1 MSYDPNQAPKSDYG
15 NPPYGVPPSESYGS
29 PQNPYG
35 APPQGPY
42 GAPAYQQPGFGY
54 SPPPVTPRPLS
65 DTIRELPRQ
74 YIKVITKPS
83 AATFAEEINKASWGT
98 LWVQLLGIT
107 LFALVISLLL
117 IPLYP
122 LLLQHTLEA
131 ILGPLGP
138 NSLPPSA
145 FQQMQA
151 SIQQQMQT
159 SLQRSIVTSIAS
171 VPVYFFLGQGLY
183 FFLAKAFHGT
193 GQFLTQCYTTLL
205 FHVPLSIIGNILGI
219 LALFIGLQI
228 PGLVGLFIGLPFS
241 LAIGIYTIVLQIFS
255 LMAVH
260 RLSGGKSSA
269 VVLIPYAVFLV
280 LYLILI
286 FLLVF
291 IVIFILSALRPH

>member
-98 LWVQLLGIT
+98 LWVQLLGLA
-107 LFALVISLLL
+107 LFSLVISLLL

-122 LLLQHTLEA
+122 LLIQRILEVIPMPPGA
-131 ILGPLGP
+131 NP
-138 NSLPPSA
+138 LPPA
-145 FQQMQA
+145 TLQQF
-151 SIQQQMQT
+151 QT
-159 SLQRSIVTSIAS
+159 SYLNSVVSSVAS
-171 VPVYFFLGQGLY
+171 VPVYFFIGQAIY
-183 FFLAKAFHGT
+183 YFLAKAFRGT
-193 GQFLTQCYTTLL
+193 GTFLAQGYTALL
-205 FHVPLSIIGNILGI
+205 FYVPLTIIGSVLAT
-219 LALFIGLQI
+219 LALALGALAPAPAGLLI
-228 PGLVGLFIGLPFS
+228 ALSLVLLSGLALDV
-241 LAIGIYTIVLQIFS
+241 YRIVLQIFTI
-255 LMAVH
+255 MAAH
-260 RLSGGKSSA
+260 RLSGGRATA

-280 LYLILI
+280 LYLILV
-286 FLLVF
+286 FLIVF
-291 IVIFILSALRPH
+291 IVIFILSALQPH